1 MAGQHFFLQAAGGNT
16 AAGPSAR
23 WRQAFAQGLAA
34 PWAELSR
41 RAGTGDCVW
50 VSVGSADWPDQV
62 RALARGAS
70 APAVVVVSAVPYGAE
85 GLRAIDAGAKGYC
98 NEQALPEL
106 LQEVARVVA
115 MGGLWVGP
123 ELVERLVAATR
134 SVLDRVNLPSTQP
147 PLDLSALSPR
157 EMAVVREVV
166 AGAANKV
173 VAKRLDIS
181 ERTVKAHLGSVFEK
195 LGLSDRMQLVVRLS
209 GQDLGPTQVKP

>member
-1 MAGQHFFLQAAGGNT
+1 MAGQHFFLQAAGGHA

-23 WRQAFAQGLAA
+23 WVEAFPQGVTAT
-34 PWAELSR
+34 WAELSHQAR
-41 RAGTGDCVW
+41 PGDCVW
-50 VSVGSADWPDQV
+50 VSVNGADWPDQV
-62 RALARGAS
+62 RALARGAQ
-70 APAVVVVSAVPYGAE
+70 APQVVVVSPVPYGAE
-85 GLRAIDAGAKGYC
+85 GLRAIDAGARGYC

-106 LQEVARVVA
+106 LHEVARVVA
-115 MGGLWVGP
+115 LGGLWVGP

-134 SVLDRVNLPSTQP
+134 SVLDRVTLPSAQA

-157 EMAVVREVV
+157 ELDVVREVV

-209 GQDLGPTQVKP
+209 GQDLGTGQPKP